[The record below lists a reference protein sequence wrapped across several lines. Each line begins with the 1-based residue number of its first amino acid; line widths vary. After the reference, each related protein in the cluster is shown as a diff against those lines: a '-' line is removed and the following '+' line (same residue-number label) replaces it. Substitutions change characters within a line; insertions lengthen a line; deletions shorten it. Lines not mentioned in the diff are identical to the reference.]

1 MKEIYIITINWWQLA
16 IFTIV
21 IAILS
26 VFIYELL
33 PRALRKFL
41 DRLDSEE
48 IKKGIN
54 DGKE

>member
-1 MKEIYIITINWWQLA
+1 MNEIYVITMSWWQLA
-16 IFTIV
+16 LFTIA
-21 IAILS
+21 IEILS

-48 IKKGIN
+48 RKG
-54 DGKE
+54 K